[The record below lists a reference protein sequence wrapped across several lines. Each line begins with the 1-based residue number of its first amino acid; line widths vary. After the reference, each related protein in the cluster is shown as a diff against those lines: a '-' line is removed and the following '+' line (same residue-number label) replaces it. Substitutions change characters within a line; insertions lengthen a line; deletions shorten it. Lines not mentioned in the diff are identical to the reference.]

1 MLAISVIFYIFVAD
15 NYNMEA
21 VGRTREKDLLK
32 KLEDEKKSHFV
43 AIYGRRRIGKTFLI
57 RNYFKTFNFY
67 HTGIA
72 NVDTSNQLTEF
83 HKSLEQYAGKSIV
96 KPTTWFE
103 AFDTLKTI
111 ITVSRKTKKVVFIDE
126 LPWLDTAKSN
136 FLPALE
142 YFWNSWAS
150 QRADVLLIV
159 CGSATSWIVKKIF
172 NNKGGLHNRITQ
184 KINLKPFTLLETEEF
199 LKKKNIVLN
208 RYQIIKAYMVFG
220 GIPYYL
226 EALEKGKSIDQN
238 IDALLFDKNGL
249 LHNEYKNL
257 YDALF
262 INAENYIE
270 VIKALAS
277 KNRGLTR
284 EELVNLTKL
293 KTGGTLTNILNDLEL
308 SDFIKVYLPFGKQKR
323 SSLYQLTDA
332 YSLFYY
338 NFINA
343 QKTDKGFWLQT
354 IDNPKMRAWSGYAF
368 EMVCMQHSEQIKNA
382 LGINGV
388 FSEISS
394 WKSSTRD
401 GNAQIDLVIDRRDQV
416 VNLFEIKYSQEP
428 FIITSKYN
436 LELMQKQA
444 VFKRET
450 KTKKAVFL
458 SMLTTYGLKEN
469 ENSGIVQND
478 LSMECLFK

>member
-1 MLAISVIFYIFVAD
+1 MDTI
-15 NYNMEA
+15 
-21 VGRTREKDLLK
+21 GRIKEKQLLE
-32 KLEDEKKSHFV
+32 KLQVEMKSHFV
-43 AIYGRRRIGKTFLI
+43 AVYGRRRIGKTFLI

-72 NVDTSNQLTEF
+72 SVDMSNQLTEF
-83 HKSLEQYAGKSIV
+83 HKSLEQYATKSIA

-103 AFDTLKTI
+103 AFDSLKSVI
-111 ITVSRKTKKVVFIDE
+111 ISSRKNKKVLFIDE

-150 QRADVLLIV
+150 QRDDILLIV

-172 NNKGGLHNRITQ
+172 NNKGGLHNRVTQ
-184 KINLKPFTLLETEEF
+184 KINLKPFTLQETEEF
-199 LKKKNIVLN
+199 LKSKNIILN

-238 IDALLFDKNGL
+238 IDALLFDKDGL
-249 LHNEYKNL
+249 LFNEYQNL

-262 INAENYIE
+262 KNAENYIE
-270 VIKALAS
+270 VVKALAS
-277 KNRGLTR
+277 KNKGLTR
-284 EELVNLTKL
+284 EELTKNTQL
-293 KTGGTLTNILNDLEL
+293 KTGGTLSNILTDLEL
-308 SDFIKVYLPFGKQKR
+308 SDFIKVYHPFGKQKR
-323 SSLYQLTDA
+323 DSLYQLTDA

-343 QKTDKGFWLQT
+343 KKTDKGYWLQT

-382 LGINGV
+382 LGIGGV
-388 FSEISS
+388 FTEISS
-394 WKSSTRD
+394 WRSNSKD
-401 GNAQIDLVIDRRDQV
+401 GNAQIDLVIDRRDQI
-416 VNLFEIKYSQEP
+416 VNLFEMKYAQEP

-436 LELMQKQA
+436 NELMQKMA
-444 VFKRET
+444 IFKRET

-458 SMLTTYGLKEN
+458 SMMTIYGLKNN
-469 ENSGIVQND
+469 ENSGLIQND

>member
-1 MLAISVIFYIFVAD
+1 MDTI
-15 NYNMEA
+15 
-21 VGRTREKDLLK
+21 GRDKEKQLLE
-32 KLEDEKKSHFV
+32 KLQVEKKSHFV
-43 AIYGRRRIGKTFLI
+43 AVYGRRRIGKTFLI

-83 HKSLEQYAGKSIV
+83 HKSLEQYATKSIA

-103 AFDTLKTI
+103 AFDSLKSVI
-111 ITVSRKTKKVVFIDE
+111 ISSRKNKKVLFIDE

-150 QRADVLLIV
+150 QRDDILLIV

-172 NNKGGLHNRITQ
+172 NNKGGLHNRVTQ
-184 KINLKPFTLLETEEF
+184 KINLKPFTLQETEEF
-199 LKKKNIVLN
+199 LKSKNIILN

-238 IDALLFDKNGL
+238 IDDLLFDKDGL
-249 LHNEYKNL
+249 LFNEYQNL

-262 INAENYIE
+262 KNAENYIE
-270 VIKALAS
+270 VVKALAS
-277 KNRGLTR
+277 KNKGLTR
-284 EELVNLTKL
+284 EELTKNTQL
-293 KTGGTLTNILNDLEL
+293 KTGGTLSNILTDLEL
-308 SDFIKVYLPFGKQKR
+308 SDFIKVYHPFGKQKR
-323 SSLYQLTDA
+323 DSLYQLTDA

-338 NFINA
+338 NFLNA
-343 QKTDKGFWLQT
+343 KKTDKGYWLQT

-382 LGINGV
+382 LGIGGV
-388 FSEISS
+388 FTEISS
-394 WKSSTRD
+394 WRSNSKD
-401 GNAQIDLVIDRRDQV
+401 GNAQIDLVIDRRDQI
-416 VNLFEIKYSQEP
+416 VNLFEMKYAQEP

-436 LELMQKQA
+436 NELMQKMA
-444 VFKRET
+444 IFKRET

-458 SMLTTYGLKEN
+458 SMMTIYGLKNN
-469 ENSGIVQND
+469 ENSGLIQND

>member
-1 MLAISVIFYIFVAD
+1 MAD
-15 NYNMEA
+15 NNCMDTI
-21 VGRTREKDLLK
+21 GRNKEKQLLE
-32 KLEDEKKSHFV
+32 KLQVEKKSHFV

-83 HKSLEQYAGKSIV
+83 HKSLEQYATKSIA

-103 AFDTLKTI
+103 AFDSLKSVI
-111 ITVSRKTKKVVFIDE
+111 ISSRKNKKVLFIDE

-150 QRADVLLIV
+150 QRDDILLIV
-159 CGSATSWIVKKIF
+159 CGSATSWIVKKVF
-172 NNKGGLHNRITQ
+172 NNKGGLHNRVTQ
-184 KINLKPFTLLETEEF
+184 KINLKPFTLQETEEF
-199 LKKKNIVLN
+199 LKSKNIILN

-238 IDALLFDKNGL
+238 IDALLFDKDGL
-249 LHNEYKNL
+249 LFNEYQNL

-262 INAENYIE
+262 KNAENYIE
-270 VIKALAS
+270 VVKALAS
-277 KNRGLTR
+277 KNKGLTR
-284 EELVNLTKL
+284 EELTKNTQL
-293 KTGGTLTNILNDLEL
+293 KTGGTLSNILTDLEL
-308 SDFIKVYLPFGKQKR
+308 SDFIKVYHPFGKQKR
-323 SSLYQLTDA
+323 DSLYQLTDA

-343 QKTDKGFWLQT
+343 KKTDKGYWLQT

-382 LGINGV
+382 LGIGGV
-388 FSEISS
+388 FTEISS
-394 WKSSTRD
+394 WRSNSKD
-401 GNAQIDLVIDRRDQV
+401 GNAQIDLVIDRRDQI
-416 VNLFEIKYSQEP
+416 VNLFEMKYVQEP
-428 FIITSKYN
+428 FVITSKYN
-436 LELMQKQA
+436 IELMQKMA
-444 VFKRET
+444 IFKRET
-450 KTKKAVFL
+450 RTKKAVFL
-458 SMLTTYGLKEN
+458 SMMTTYGLKDRK
-469 ENSGIVQND
+469 SVV
-478 LSMECLFK
+478 